1 LFFFISHILSGVVF
15 LPEIFAKSPWSIG
28 IIVDGFKEE
37 EKEKPALDLFKYLG
51 IVYIF
56 FLP

>member
-1 LFFFISHILSGVVF
+1 VVF

-56 FLP
+56 FTVN